1 MAECG
6 VILAGE
12 ISVDLDDVLDR
23 FGQALM
29 L

>member
-12 ISVDLDDVLDR
+12 ISVDLHDALHS
-23 FGQALM
+23 FEQALVS
-29 L
+29 